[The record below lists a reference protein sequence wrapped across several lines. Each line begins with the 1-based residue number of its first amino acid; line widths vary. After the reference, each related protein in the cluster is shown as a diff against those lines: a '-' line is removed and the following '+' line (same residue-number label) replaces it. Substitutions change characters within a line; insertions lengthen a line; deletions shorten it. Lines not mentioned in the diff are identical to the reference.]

1 MAIAAQETA
10 SMLNTLTLEQAAT
23 LLDACPLAILLLDA
37 SGSIRACNREFTS
50 LTGVVSGMGAT
61 EPEELRKEG
70 LLEPLLG
77 SDTLVN
83 WIMHDGDSRWLA
95 VESRPLAGPDGGTA
109 RFYVDVTEKLRLRK
123 ERDGLRAELKQLSL
137 KDETLT
143 GLMNR
148 RGLLHALEP
157 LVARC
162 RRYDRPLSVI
172 AMGLGTQEEQ
182 QALLVKISYLLRDQ
196 TRWAD
201 LIGCNDAHDFLIILQ
216 ETTRESALRL
226 IEKLTAQLKH
236 ISASASSPAIASYG
250 VTQCH
255 NDDDAEALL
264 ERAEA
269 ALGEASKQLTG
280 TVISR

>member
-1 MAIAAQETA
+1 
-10 SMLNTLTLEQAAT
+10 MLNALTLEEAAT

-37 SGSIRACNREFTS
+37 SGSIRACNREFAS
-50 LTGVVSGMGAT
+50 LTGVVVSGMAAT

-77 SDTLVN
+77 SGTLVN
-83 WIMHDGDSRWLA
+83 WIMPDGDERWLA
-95 VESRPLAGPDGGTA
+95 VESRPLTGSDGGTA

-143 GLMNR
+143 SLMNR
-148 RGLLHALEP
+148 RGLLHSLEP

-172 AMGLGTQEEQ
+172 AMGLGVQEKQ
-182 QALLVKISYLLRDQ
+182 QKLLVKISYLLRDQ

-201 LIGCNDAHDFLIILQ
+201 LLGCNDDHDFLIILQ

-226 IEKLTAQLKH
+226 VEKLTAQLKQ
-236 ISASASSPAIASYG
+236 ISASYG
-250 VTQCH
+250 VTQCQ
-255 NDDDAEALL
+255 NDDDAETLL

-269 ALGEASKQLTG
+269 ALGEARKQLTG

>member
-1 MAIAAQETA
+1 
-10 SMLNTLTLEQAAT
+10 MLHSLTLEETAT
-23 LLDACPLAILLLDA
+23 LLDACPLGILLLDA
-37 SGSIRACNREFTS
+37 SGSIRACNRAFAS
-50 LTGVVSGMGAT
+50 LTGVVSGMAAT

-77 SDTLVN
+77 SGTLVN
-83 WIMHDGDSRWLA
+83 WITPDGDERWLA
-95 VESRPLAGPDGGTA
+95 VESRPLTAPDGGTA

-123 ERDGLRAELKQLSL
+123 ERDGLRTELKQLAL

-143 GLMNR
+143 SLMNR

-172 AMGLGTQEEQ
+172 AMGLGAQEERQ
-182 QALLVKISYLLRDQ
+182 KLLVRISYLLRDQ

-201 LIGCNDAHDFLIILQ
+201 LLGCNDDHDFLIILQ

-226 IEKLTAQLKH
+226 VEKLTVQLKQ
-236 ISASASSPAIASYG
+236 ISACYG
-250 VTQCH
+250 VTRCEH
-255 NDDDAEALL
+255 DDDAETLL

-269 ALGEASKQLTG
+269 ALGEARTTLNGS
-280 TVISR
+280 VISR

>member
-1 MAIAAQETA
+1 
-10 SMLNTLTLEQAAT
+10 MLNSLTLKEAT
-23 LLDACPLAILLLDA
+23 NLLDACPLAILLLDA
-37 SGSIRACNREFTS
+37 SGSIRACNRAFSS
-50 LTGVVSGMGAT
+50 LTGVVSGAGVS
-61 EPEELRKEG
+61 EPEALRKEG

-77 SDTLVN
+77 SGTLVN
-83 WIMHDGDSRWLA
+83 WIMPDGDERWLA
-95 VESRPLAGPDGGTA
+95 VETRPLTGTDGGTA

-143 GLMNR
+143 SLMNR
-148 RGLLHALEP
+148 RGLLHSLEP

-172 AMGLGTQEEQ
+172 AMGLDAQEERQ
-182 QALLVKISYLLRDQ
+182 KRLVNISYLLRDQ

-201 LIGCNDAHDFLIILQ
+201 LLGCNDNHDFLIILQ

-226 IEKLTAQLKH
+226 VEKLTAQLKH
-236 ISASASSPAIASYG
+236 VSASASSTASACYG
-250 VTQCH
+250 VTQCQH
-255 NDDDAEALL
+255 DDDTETLL

-269 ALGEASKQLTG
+269 ALSEARTQQKG

>member
-1 MAIAAQETA
+1 
-10 SMLNTLTLEQAAT
+10 MLNFLTLEEAAK
-23 LLDACPLAILLLDA
+23 LLDACPLGILLLDGA
-37 SGSIRACNREFTS
+37 GCIRACNSAFAS
-50 LTGVVSGMGAT
+50 LTGVVSGAAVS

-77 SDTLVN
+77 SGTLVN
-83 WIMHDGDSRWLA
+83 WIMPDGDERWLA
-95 VESRPLAGPDGGTA
+95 VESRPLTGTDGGTA

-143 GLMNR
+143 SLMNR
-148 RGLLHALEP
+148 RGLLHSLEP

-162 RRYDRPLSVI
+162 RRYDKPLSVI
-172 AMGLGTQEEQ
+172 AMGLEEQEEKQ
-182 QALLVKISYLLRDQ
+182 KLLVNISYLLRDQ

-201 LIGCNDAHDFLIILQ
+201 LLGCNDDHDFLIILQ

-226 IEKLTAQLKH
+226 VEKLTAQLKH
-236 ISASASSPAIASYG
+236 VSARAPSPASACYG
-250 VTQCH
+250 ITQCQH
-255 NDDDAEALL
+255 DDDAETLL

-269 ALGEASKQLTG
+269 ALGEARTQQKG
-280 TVISR
+280 TVISL

>member
-1 MAIAAQETA
+1 
-10 SMLNTLTLEQAAT
+10 MLNTLTLDEAAN
-23 LLDACPLAILLLDA
+23 LLDACPLGILLLDG
-37 SGSIRACNREFTS
+37 SGRIRACNTAFAS
-50 LTGVVSGMGAT
+50 LTGMISDTAGS
-61 EPEELRKEG
+61 EPEVLRKEG

-77 SDTLVN
+77 SGTLVN
-83 WIMHDGDSRWLA
+83 WITPDGDERWLA
-95 VESRPLAGPDGGTA
+95 VESRPLTGTDGGTA

-143 GLMNR
+143 SLMNR
-148 RGLLHALEP
+148 RGLLHSLEP

-172 AMGLGTQEEQ
+172 AMGLEVQEGWQ
-182 QALLVKISYLLRDQ
+182 KLLVNISYLLRDQ

-201 LIGCNDAHDFLIILQ
+201 LLGCNDDHDFLIILQ

-226 IEKLTAQLKH
+226 VEKLTAQLKH
-236 ISASASSPAIASYG
+236 VSARAPSPASACYG
-250 VTQCH
+250 ITQCQH
-255 NDDDAEALL
+255 DDDAETLL

-269 ALGEASKQLTG
+269 ALGEARTQQKG
-280 TVISR
+280 TVISL

>member
-1 MAIAAQETA
+1 
-10 SMLNTLTLEQAAT
+10 MLNSLTLEEATT

-37 SGSIRACNREFTS
+37 SGSIRACNRAFAS
-50 LTGVVSGMGAT
+50 LTGVVSDMTTT

-77 SDTLVN
+77 SGTLVN
-83 WIMHDGDSRWLA
+83 WIMSDGDERWLA
-95 VESRPLAGPDGGTA
+95 VESRPLTGSDGGMA

-143 GLMNR
+143 SLMNR

-157 LVARC
+157 LIARC

-172 AMGLGTQEEQ
+172 AMGLGAQEERQ
-182 QALLVKISYLLRDQ
+182 KLLVRISFLLRDQ

-201 LIGCNDAHDFLIILQ
+201 LLGCNDDHDFLIILQ
-216 ETTRESALRL
+216 ESTRESALRL
-226 IEKLTAQLKH
+226 VEKLTAQLKQ
-236 ISASASSPAIASYG
+236 ISASYG
-250 VTQCH
+250 VTQCQH
-255 NDDDAEALL
+255 DDDVETLL
-264 ERAEA
+264 ERAED
-269 ALGEASKQLTG
+269 ALGEARTQPTG